1 MLSHWK
7 VYLHQGL
14 VWAKMRMRFLY
25 FYIFI
30 WEART
35 IRTVKELK
43 KGWWMEQMTKSVIFS
58 IYIYL
63 RIIPFPMGM
72 VQKLLYFWKKYCGN
86 ELSLPSYTFSENEA
100 VEIAISRPVFVNL
113 YIRNY
118 ILRHIESQHI
128 TSYWLTPIAI
138 STYING

>member
-7 VYLHQGL
+7 VYLHQRL

-35 IRTVKELK
+35 IRTVKNSK
-43 KGWWMEQMTKSVIFS
+43 KVGGWSRWLNLLFLVY
-58 IYIYL
+58 IYIYVSFL
-63 RIIPFPMGM
+63 FPWEWFRN
-72 VQKLLYFWKKYCGN
+72 YYIFEKKYCGN
-86 ELSLPSYTFSENEA
+86 ELSLPSYTLSENEA
-100 VEIAISRPVFVNL
+100 VAIAISRPVFVNL

-118 ILRHIESQHI
+118 ILRYIESQHI
-128 TSYWLTPIAI
+128 TSYWLIPIAI